1 MLFYSSILITSMPY
15 HRMCQPH
22 SQSKLDRLRTWI
34 QNFTKPGNQKP
45 TLLKLCQ
52 GFRHGLCLKKGKGNI
67 DTYVVDISQT
77 LSKEWNLLDWSSNLK
92 FFFFPP
98 HHLWPLPSLNISISR
113 KSYLLF
119 LPTFMQ
125 IPGPGDQVVDTQCIS
140 PMAAMVAPWVRY
152 TLVQWWH
159 FIFFLPKTWEI
170 IN

>member
-1 MLFYSSILITSMPY
+1 
-15 HRMCQPH
+15 
-22 SQSKLDRLRTWI
+22 
-34 QNFTKPGNQKP
+34 
-45 TLLKLCQ
+45 
-52 GFRHGLCLKKGKGNI
+52 
-67 DTYVVDISQT
+67 
-77 LSKEWNLLDWSSNLK
+77 LDWSSNLK

-170 IN
+170 INLNCQLGMCFHAHEFIKLCLIDISVCITY